1 MAKVSSF
8 ESDIDKASV
17 VLADAFKGMDATE
30 ATLADHARGN
40 ASLDAINFPVEEGLT
55 TETIGLFDRWKAQ
68 IVAVLRGLDGATS
81 AAALQFERLFDEN
94 AGRESSSFLSRRMGR
109 SHSSATGIVTDVRN
123 LLAAS
128 ALLDAMLKEAEPVFR
143 RHHHSCEDHLL
154 RIIERRQ
161 RADFDI
167 EEAQRRVDALSP
179 RIADRQNRMLSAR
192 NAAALAG
199 FEEELKAFT
208 AERQELR
215 EKEQVLQPERETLQR
230 LISIHE
236 DFVDALNAL
245 NAGLNAMRGKL
256 AVDIEQRI
264 ALLKASGTQSDILF
278 GELPAAV
285 GELVAAF
292 DANVM
297 SGYDLGPRKIRA
309 DDAFV
314 RRLEPRPAEPEVPA
328 EAEVPA

>member
-1 MAKVSSF
+1 
-8 ESDIDKASV
+8 
-17 VLADAFKGMDATE
+17 
-30 ATLADHARGN
+30 
-40 ASLDAINFPVEEGLT
+40 
-55 TETIGLFDRWKAQ
+55 
-68 IVAVLRGLDGATS
+68 
-81 AAALQFERLFDEN
+81 
-94 AGRESSSFLSRRMGR
+94 MGR

-123 LLAAS
+123 LLSAS
-128 ALLDAMLKEAEPVFR
+128 ALLDAMLKKAQPVFR

-167 EEAQRRVDALSP
+167 EEAQRRADALSP
-179 RIADRQNRMLSAR
+179 RIADRQNRIPSAR

-215 EKEQVLQPERETLQR
+215 EKEQALQPERETLQR

-245 NAGLNAMRGKL
+245 NAALNAMRGKL

-264 ALLKASGTQSDILF
+264 ALFKASGAQSDALA
-278 GELPAAV
+278 GDLPAAV
-285 GELVAAF
+285 GDLVAAF

-297 SGYDLGPRKIRA
+297 AGYDLGPRKARA
-309 DDAFV
+309 DDAFA
-314 RRLEPRPAEPEVPA
+314 RRLDPRPAEPEVST